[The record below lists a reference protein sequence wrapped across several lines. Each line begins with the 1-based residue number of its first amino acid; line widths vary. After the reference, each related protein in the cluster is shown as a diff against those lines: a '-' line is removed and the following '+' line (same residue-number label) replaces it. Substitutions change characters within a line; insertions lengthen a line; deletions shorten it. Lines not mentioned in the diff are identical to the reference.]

1 MGNSDFVLHGGRQ
14 MKRRALFAVTIVF
27 IALFANSV
35 QAEPRV
41 EKNVVYGMYSGLALL
56 MDVHY
61 PDKPNGY
68 GLLLIPGS
76 GWHAPQGYD
85 AIALKD
91 GAECCNSL
99 FVFIPSLLR
108 SGYTL
113 FIINHRAAPRFRFP
127 AAVEDAQRAVRFVR
141 SHAKDYGISAER
153 IGAVGYSSG
162 AHLVTMLGVLD
173 GSGNST
179 DPDPVNRLSAR
190 VQCVVANALRAD
202 LRSASGVTISFVGQ
216 PPANA
221 IGGQDPIATEAYRVA
236 SPISHVT
243 RASAPLLL
251 IHGDADNA
259 IPLQQSE
266 AMLTAMQQA
275 GAPVKLIRVP
285 GGGHDFAREVSQHPE
300 WPNVFGES
308 VRWLDDHL
316 KAATAK

>member
-1 MGNSDFVLHGGRQ
+1 
-14 MKRRALFAVTIVF
+14 MKRRAFFAATIVS

-56 MDVHY
+56 MDVHH

-91 GAECCNSL
+91 GEAECCSSL

-190 VQCVVANALRAD
+190 VQCVVANAPRSD
-202 LRSASGVTISFVGQ
+202 LRNASGATVSFVGQ
-216 PPANA
+216 PPPNTL
-221 IGGQDPIATEAYRVA
+221 GGQDPIASEAYGVA
-236 SPISHVT
+236 SPITHVT
-243 RASAPLLL
+243 SASAPLLL
-251 IHGDADNA
+251 IHGDADSTV
-259 IPLQQSE
+259 PFQQSE
-266 AMLTAMQQA
+266 AMLAAMQRA

-285 GGGHDFAREVSQHPE
+285 GGAHDFARVVSQHPE
-300 WPNVFGES
+300 WPDVFGES

-316 KAATAK
+316 KATAK